1 MPQQND
7 KIKSIISERRIK
19 LHIFEP
25 SKRQIWTVVG
35 IGKEYWIDPDRNF
48 CSCPGFYFGQL
59 NEGKKCYHLESLKL
73 AQKEK
78 EIEEIKFSDDEYDNF
93 VKSLISDL

>member
-1 MPQQND
+1 VTLQSD

-25 SKRQIWTVVG
+25 SKRQIWTIVG
-35 IGKEYWIDPDRNF
+35 IGKEHWIDPDRNF

-59 NEGKKCYHLESLKL
+59 NDGKKCYHLGALKR
-73 AQKEK
+73 AQKENK
-78 EIEEIKFSDDEYDNF
+78 IEEIKFSDDEYDNF
-93 VKSLISDL
+93 VASIISDL